1 MAWLIQFFSDEPKL
15 INRNENAYKS
25 GRMEEFALEMAIG
38 FLKGRVRSSL
48 KDRAY
53 SVEVSLRN
61 SGLLCSHVGP
71 LVPCGPDK
79 RMRSIRRTLCSWLE
93 YSIYDVM
100 YMYCY
105 SGAISMCSYGHV
117 CRWPVVGCLTR
128 IRIHSFIHF
137 GHPCRMS

>member
-1 MAWLIQFFSDEPKL
+1 MAWLTQFFSDEPKL

-25 GRMEEFALEMAIG
+25 GRMEEFGVEMAVGI
-38 FLKGRVRSSL
+38 LKDRIRSRL

-61 SGLLCSHVGP
+61 NGLLCSHVGP
-71 LVPCGPDK
+71 LVPSGPDK

-100 YMYCY
+100 YCY
-105 SGAISMCSYGHV
+105 SGAISTCNYWHV
-117 CRWPVVGCLTR
+117 CRWPVVGRLMR